1 MPDMPRP
8 RPPHLQRH
16 VTRHGKEAWYVRVG
30 RGPLIR
36 IRGDYGSAE
45 FMAAYRAA
53 VAGRTTTPGPAR
65 DTRSLA
71 WLMERYRESAA
82 WASLRPSTRRQR
94 EAILRQIVASAGDK
108 PYAAIDAGHV
118 AEARDRRR
126 ETPNQANHVLKT
138 LRGLFRWAAEA
149 GFVAADPT
157 AGVALIKT
165 RTEGHVTWAAADIEK
180 FEQRWPVGSRQRLA
194 FALLAY
200 TGLRRGDVVRLGRQH
215 VRRLA
220 VTGEDGLPREI
231 DVWELALEKTGAR
244 VTIPIAPALAKIIAA
259 TPSAG
264 LTYLETAY
272 GRPQS
277 KAGFGN
283 WFREACNAAGVPGT
297 AHGLRKAL
305 ATQAAERGASELEL
319 AALFGWSGIGTSSI
333 YTRAA
338 RRAQLAAAAAAK
350 VFDGANREHPI
361 VLPAAKAASTSPK
374 RKQKQ

>member
-45 FMAAYRAA
+45 FMAAYHAA
-53 VAGRTTTPGPAR
+53 VAGQAPKAPPAR

-71 WLMERYRESAA
+71 WLIDRYRESAI
-82 WASLRPSTRRQR
+82 WAGMKPSTRRQR
-94 EAILRQIVASAGDK
+94 EAIFRQIVASAGDK
-108 PYAAIDAGHV
+108 PYAAIDAGHI
-118 AEARDRRR
+118 ADARDRRR

-138 LRGLFRWAAEA
+138 LRGLFRWAAEG

-157 AGVALIKT
+157 KGVALVKA
-165 RTEGHVTWAAADIEK
+165 RTEGHLTWTSADIDA
-180 FEQRWPVGSRQRLA
+180 FEARWPIGTRQRLA
-194 FALLAY
+194 MAILAY
-200 TGLRRGDVVRLGRQH
+200 TGLRRGDAVRLGRQH
-215 VRRLA
+215 VQKII
-220 VTGEDGLPREI
+220 VTGDDGSPREI
-231 DVWELALEKTGAR
+231 EAFALTLEKTGER
-244 VTIPIAPALAKIIAA
+244 VTIPIAPALAEIIAA
-259 TPSAG
+259 TPSKG

-272 GRPQS
+272 GRPQT

-283 WFREACNAAGVPGT
+283 WFRSACDAAKVPGT

-305 ATQAAERGASELEL
+305 ATRAAERGATELEL
-319 AALFGWSGIGTSSI
+319 AAMFGWRGIGTSSI

-338 RRAQLAAAAAAK
+338 RQGQLAAQGFRRATGAK
-350 VFDGANREHPI
+350 GEQSML
-361 VLPAAKAASTSPK
+361 LPAATGASTMQ
-374 RKQKQ
+374 KQKQKQ